1 MLDRRFLTRHE
12 RDIALCWQF
21 GDGDLR
27 RRQWLATSTEAGE
40 DENARGSAGNNR
52 RRALSGIRDGAV
64 TRRQPAYS
72 RRTKACAA
80 NQGEKD

>member
-1 MLDRRFLTRHE
+1 VDHDSPGVRLLAIKHWTVMFACMSCAHDPNLQSAPRRFVLPS
-12 RDIALCWQF
+12 
-21 GDGDLR
+21 LR
-27 RRQWLATSTEAGE
+27 R
-40 DENARGSAGNNR
+40 
-52 RRALSGIRDGAV
+52 GIRDGAV